1 MDYRLNLRK
10 VGVMIRHYRNQRLS
24 LPEKENYSQDA
35 FLITSTKH
43 AFFELLPGYPVCSR
57 ATLSRIENGKDIY
70 EEELYRFF
78 LRKLDLTYRYSI
90 HAELQYEACFQAID
104 KILLHG
110 KSDEF
115 MSFAMPGRHPDNVLY
130 SFYDDLIQ
138 DARTFFMMGRF
149 PSLEALNRVKELWYC
164 VPHPLKP
171 ALRFI
176 FVLARV
182 VHPFYDRIELDPV
195 FDCTMKHPLNALV
208 VAMISIS
215 DHRFALCQ
223 RILKRFEDDPQH
235 GELISLIVSHMRM
248 YFSVATLKQKHGF
261 PMIDSVVHPF
271 DRLILASFL
280 LRLGK
285 DAVDRRDFDEAFG
298 YFESLRGFDE
308 PLCVF
313 SAIVT
318 GNTCHR
324 DELVNPKLKVI
335 QTYLNQVRFR
345 EASLR
350 LDFLLSEMPPIL
362 GEADRFMKICFK
374 REILGLVSETRR
386 YKSLYDYIIKTET
399 L

>member
-10 VGVMIRHYRNQRLS
+10 VGVMIRHYRNQRLT

-35 FLITSTKH
+35 FLITSTRH
-43 AFFELLPGYPVCSR
+43 TFFELHPGYPVCSR

-78 LRKLDLTYRYSI
+78 LRKLERAYWFSI
-90 HAELQYEACFQAID
+90 QAEIQYEACFQALD
-104 KILLHG
+104 TILLHG
-110 KSDEF
+110 RSCELDSLAVPK
-115 MSFAMPGRHPDNVLY
+115 RHPDNVLY
-130 SFYDDLIQ
+130 AFYDDLIQ
-138 DARTFFMMGRF
+138 DAITFYQTGSF
-149 PSLEALNRVKELWYC
+149 PSLEALNRVKDLWYC

-171 ALRFI
+171 AYRFI

-223 RILKRFEDDPQH
+223 RILKRFEEHPQG
-235 GELISLIVSHMRM
+235 GELISLIVSHIQM
-248 YFSVATLKQKHGF
+248 YFSVATLKRKQDI
-261 PMIDSVVHPF
+261 PSIDAVVHPLH
-271 DRLILASFL
+271 RLILASFL

-285 DAVDRRDFDEAFG
+285 DAIDRRDFDEAVCF
-298 YFESLRGFDE
+298 FEAFHDFDE
-308 PLCVF
+308 PFCVF
-313 SAIVT
+313 SSIVT
-318 GNTCHR
+318 GKACCR
-324 DELVNPKLKVI
+324 VELVNPKLKVI
-335 QTYLNQVRFR
+335 QTYLNQVKLRDASFR
-345 EASLR
+345 LE
-350 LDFLLSEMPPIL
+350 FLLTEMSPVF
-362 GEADRFMKICFK
+362 GETDRFMKICFK
-374 REILGLVSETRR
+374 REILGLVSETRK

>member
-10 VGVMIRHYRNQRLS
+10 VGVLIRHYRNQRLS
-24 LPEKENYSQDA
+24 LPDKENYSQDA
-35 FLITSTKH
+35 FLITSARHT
-43 AFFELLPGYPVCSR
+43 FFELHPGYPVCSR

-78 LRKLDLTYRYSI
+78 LRKLDLAYRFSI
-90 HAELQYEACFQAID
+90 HAEIQYEACFHAID

-110 KSDEF
+110 TSDEF
-115 MSFAMPGRHPDNVLY
+115 ESLASPEPHPDNVLY

-138 DARTFFMMGRF
+138 EALIFFKRGRF
-149 PSLEALNRVKELWYC
+149 PSLEALNRVKDLWYC

-171 ALRFI
+171 AYRFI

-182 VHPFYDRIELDPV
+182 VHPFYDQIELDPV

-223 RILKRFEDDPQH
+223 RILKRFEEDPLP
-235 GELISLIVSHMRM
+235 GELISLIVSHMHM
-248 YFSVATLKQKHGF
+248 YFSVATLKQKHEF
-261 PMIDSVVHPF
+261 PVIDSIVHPLH
-271 DRLILASFL
+271 RLILASFL

-285 DAVDRRDFDEAFG
+285 DAIDRRDFDEAVAF
-298 YFESLRGFDE
+298 FEPIHDFDE
-308 PLCVF
+308 PFCVF

-318 GNTCHR
+318 GKTCR
-324 DELVNPKLKVI
+324 KIELVNPKLKVI
-335 QTYLNQVRFR
+335 QTYLNRVRFR
-345 EASLR
+345 DASCR

-362 GEADRFMKICFK
+362 GETDRFMKICFK